1 MAKAATKGAR
11 RRARTSTGH
20 YKADD
25 PATPDVNEAFV
36 QATNVSVGGVETTA
50 APKKPRKPRAEKAE
64 EPKRTRTINEFG
76 EIVKL

>member
-1 MAKAATKGAR
+1 MAKAAVKGAR
-11 RRARTSTGH
+11 TRARTSSGH

-36 QATNVSVGGVETTA
+36 QGASISVGGVETTA
-50 APKKPRKPRAEKAE
+50 APKKPRKARAKKAE
-64 EPKRTRTINEFG
+64 QPKRTRTVNEFG

>member
-1 MAKAATKGAR
+1 MAKAAVKGSR
-11 RRARTSTGH
+11 KRARTASGH

-36 QATNVSVGGVETTA
+36 QDVSISVGSVEATA
-50 APKKPRKPRAEKAE
+50 APKKPRKARAKKAE